1 MNRFWTS
8 QSARS
13 PGLTEGWCHTPE
25 SFHDSRIMALHIKD
39 FRQSDAAELT
49 PLSEAAHML
58 GALPLPGAEARIHVG
73 LRGHRLTGAIWF
85 TLKGQAGI
93 ISCIAVA
100 RDGGWHSDVQEL
112 IVEASL
118 WLSSRGAAQI
128 DLIAIPADEALIA
141 CLMELNFRTD
151 DRTGVMHRLLPAQ
164 SAA

>member
-1 MNRFWTS
+1 
-8 QSARS
+8 
-13 PGLTEGWCHTPE
+13 
-25 SFHDSRIMALHIKD
+25 MALHIRD

-49 PLSEAAHML
+49 QLSEAAHVL
-58 GALPLPGAEARIHVG
+58 GALPLPEAEARILVG

-85 TLKGQAGI
+85 SLKGLIGI

-100 RDGGWHSDVQEL
+100 RSNGWHSDVQEL
-112 IVEASL
+112 IVEANL

-128 DLIAIPADEALIA
+128 DVMAIPGDQALTA

-151 DRTGVMHRLLPAQ
+151 DRTGVMRRILPAQ

>member
-1 MNRFWTS
+1 
-8 QSARS
+8 
-13 PGLTEGWCHTPE
+13 
-25 SFHDSRIMALHIKD
+25 MALHIRD

-58 GALPLPGAEARIHVG
+58 GALPPPEAEARILVG

-85 TLKGQAGI
+85 TLKGQTGI

-100 RDGGWHSDVQEL
+100 QANGWHSDVQEL

-118 WLSSRGAAQI
+118 WLSSRGAAHI
-128 DLIAIPADEALIA
+128 ELMAIPGDEALVA
-141 CLMELNFRTD
+141 RLMELDFRTYE
-151 DRTGVMHRLLPAQ
+151 RQGVMRRLLPAQ

>member
-1 MNRFWTS
+1 
-8 QSARS
+8 
-13 PGLTEGWCHTPE
+13 
-25 SFHDSRIMALHIKD
+25 MALHIRD

-58 GALPLPGAEARIHVG
+58 GALPPPEAEARILIG

-85 TLKGQAGI
+85 TLKGQTGI

-100 RDGGWHSDVQEL
+100 QANGWHSDVQEL

-118 WLSSRGAAQI
+118 WLSTRGAVHI
-128 DLIAIPADEALIA
+128 DLMAIPGDQALVA
-141 CLMELNFRTD
+141 RLMELNFRTYE
-151 DRTGVMHRLLPAQ
+151 RQGVMRRLLPAQ